1 MYIYIYIYGVQ
12 KEGDHM
18 VDFGVDGK
26 IYRVIQND
34 CRGIVYSCTDGSRN
48 YQSFLL
54 YDVRCAVVMHFSRN

>member
-1 MYIYIYIYGVQ
+1 
-12 KEGDHM
+12 M